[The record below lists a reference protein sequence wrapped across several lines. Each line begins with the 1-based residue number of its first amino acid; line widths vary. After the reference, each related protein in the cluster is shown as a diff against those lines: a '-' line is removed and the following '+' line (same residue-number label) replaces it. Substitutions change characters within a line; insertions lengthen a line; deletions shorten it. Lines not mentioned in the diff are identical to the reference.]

1 MKLTRCYLLLLW
13 MALSSQLVAAPLAAQ
28 AVDRSEELNLAVGE
42 NKTLSAADVKS
53 YSEGAPG
60 IIEVKVTP
68 NGSQFVVVG
77 QRPGSTTLLLIM
89 KDGREVTWTIHVFAR
104 PIKVVESEL
113 GDLLGD
119 MTGIRVR
126 RVGSRFFI
134 EGGVSTEAELERI
147 KHIASLYQGQ
157 VESLVVLGGAAAD
170 RKINIRVDFFFVQYN
185 KTHSQQLGVSWPAS
199 IGGEAFVRSS
209 FVYDFLGGGALR
221 TAQASVVDHP
231 LPRLDLA
238 MRNGWAKVLRHATV
252 LTSNGS
258 QAEFANGGNQSFA
271 IANGLTST
279 IQKITFGT
287 TLKVLPR
294 FDPSS
299 REMQVNVDA
308 DVADLTPPLTAGTD
322 LPGQNT
328 SKLNTGVA
336 LKLGQSI
343 VLSGV
348 RSETMRQSK
357 VGLPWLS
364 QIPVLGLLFGSRS
377 LDQEDVEGAIFIVP
391 SVVERIPQRTL
402 ELMDNALDQFEKY
415 DGDLDEVAPFQ
426 DRPQLS
432 EGGPSA
438 AAQQGVKP

>member
-1 MKLTRCYLLLLW
+1 MITLT
-13 MALSSQLVAAPLAAQ
+13 ALSCLSPAQRAAAE

-42 NKTLSAADVKS
+42 NKTLPASDVKS

-60 IIEVKVTP
+60 VVEVKVTP
-68 NGSQFVVVG
+68 SGSQFVIVG
-77 QRPGSTTLLLIM
+77 QRPGSTTLLLILR
-89 KDGREVTWTIHVFAR
+89 DGREVTWTIHVFAR

-113 GDLLGD
+113 GELLGD
-119 MTGIRVR
+119 LTGIRVR
-126 RVGSRFFI
+126 RVGSRFFV

-147 KHIASLYQGQ
+147 KHIAGLYQGQ

-185 KTHSQQLGVSWPAS
+185 KTHSQQIGMAWPGA
-199 IGGEAFVRSS
+199 IGGDGIVRSS

-221 TAQASVVDHP
+221 TAQASVIDHP

-252 LTSNGS
+252 LTSNGA
-258 QAEFANGGNQSFA
+258 QAEFASGGNQSFA
-271 IANGLTST
+271 VAAGLTST

-299 REMQVNVDA
+299 REMQVTVDA

-348 RSETMRQSK
+348 RSETMRSSK

-364 QIPVLGLLFGSRS
+364 QIPVLGLLFGSKSQER
-377 LDQEDVEGAIFIVP
+377 EDVEGAIFIVP

-402 ELMDNALDQFEKY
+402 ELMDDALGQFENFS
-415 DGDLDEVAPFQ
+415 GDMDDVAPFVE
-426 DRPQLS
+426 RPVLPAPIPAAS
-432 EGGPSA
+432 PASA
-438 AAQQGVKP
+438 PGVAP